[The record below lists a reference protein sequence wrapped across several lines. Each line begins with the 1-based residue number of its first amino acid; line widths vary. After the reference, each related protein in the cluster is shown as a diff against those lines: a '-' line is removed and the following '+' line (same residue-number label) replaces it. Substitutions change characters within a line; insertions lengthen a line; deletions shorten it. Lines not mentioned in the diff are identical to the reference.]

1 MSTKSI
7 INTIYNYL
15 KEREVP
21 FSKQKEKYQDGN
33 WTKEEHQR
41 FIESIFIF
49 GFDWKKMEQYIQ
61 TRTIVQVRS
70 HSQKFIY
77 KLKKQFIKFYGE
89 EELISNDIQTQTKHI
104 LLLLSNIFHCDFI
117 TDFISSIDMLFQQ
130 KINSITIHL
139 MKKKEN
145 FISILLNQIK
155 KNNTKMVPS
164 SQLPTES
171 TSIDPYEDTQ
181 SIDESFFKE
190 DKDIFS
196 LSFSEGDL
204 QQIHDNM
211 NEDDKRIDI
220 FTSSLYCV

>member
-77 KLKKQFIKFYGE
+77 KLQKQFIKFYGE

>member
-7 INTIYNYL
+7 INIIYNYL

>member
-61 TRTIVQVRS
+61 TRTIVQVRA

>member
-155 KNNTKMVPS
+155 NNTKIVPS

>member
-49 GFDWKKMEQYIQ
+49 GFYWKKMEQYIQ

-77 KLKKQFIKFYGE
+77 KLKQQFIKFYGE

>member
-21 FSKQKEKYQDGN
+21 FSKEKEKYQDGN

-61 TRTIVQVRS
+61 TRTILQVRS

>member
-21 FSKQKEKYQDGN
+21 FSKEKEKYQDGN

>member
-41 FIESIFIF
+41 LIESIFIF

-61 TRTIVQVRS
+61 TRTIVQVRT

>member
-61 TRTIVQVRS
+61 TRNILQVRS

-155 KNNTKMVPS
+155 NNTKMVPS

>member
-77 KLKKQFIKFYGE
+77 NLKKQFIKFYGE

-155 KNNTKMVPS
+155 KNNTKIVPS

>member
-171 TSIDPYEDTQ
+171 TSIDRYEDTQ

-204 QQIHDNM
+204 QQIHDKM

>member
-155 KNNTKMVPS
+155 NNTKMVPS

>member
-1 MSTKSI
+1 M
-7 INTIYNYL
+7 
-15 KEREVP
+15 EVP

-196 LSFSEGDL
+196 PSFSEGDL

>member
-33 WTKEEHQR
+33 WTKKEHQR

-211 NEDDKRIDI
+211 NDDKRIDI

>member
-77 KLKKQFIKFYGE
+77 KLQKQFIKFYGE

-104 LLLLSNIFHCDFI
+104 LLLLSNIFHCDFS

>member
-155 KNNTKMVPS
+155 NNTKMVPS

-211 NEDDKRIDI
+211 NEDDKHI

>member
-61 TRTIVQVRS
+61 TRTILQVRS

>member
-61 TRTIVQVRS
+61 TRTIVQVRT

>member
-61 TRTIVQVRS
+61 TRTIVQVRA

-155 KNNTKMVPS
+155 KNNTKMFPS

>member
-61 TRTIVQVRS
+61 TRTIVQVRA

-204 QQIHDNM
+204 QQIHDTM

>member
-15 KEREVP
+15 KKREVP

-155 KNNTKMVPS
+155 TNNTKMVPS

>member
-1 MSTKSI
+1 M
-7 INTIYNYL
+7 
-15 KEREVP
+15 EVP

>member
-61 TRTIVQVRS
+61 TRTILQVRS

-77 KLKKQFIKFYGE
+77 KLQKQFIKFYGE

>member
-77 KLKKQFIKFYGE
+77 NLKKQFIKFYGE

>member
-61 TRTIVQVRS
+61 TRTIVQVRT

-77 KLKKQFIKFYGE
+77 KLKKQFIKCYGE

-204 QQIHDNM
+204 QQIHDTM

>member
-61 TRTIVQVRS
+61 TRTIVQIRS

>member
-61 TRTIVQVRS
+61 TRTIVQVRA

-104 LLLLSNIFHCDFI
+104 LLLLSNI
-117 TDFISSIDMLFQQ
+117 
-130 KINSITIHL
+130 
-139 MKKKEN
+139 
-145 FISILLNQIK
+145 
-155 KNNTKMVPS
+155 
-164 SQLPTES
+164 
-171 TSIDPYEDTQ
+171 
-181 SIDESFFKE
+181 
-190 DKDIFS
+190 
-196 LSFSEGDL
+196 
-204 QQIHDNM
+204 
-211 NEDDKRIDI
+211 
-220 FTSSLYCV
+220 LYN

>member
-15 KEREVP
+15 KEREVL

-196 LSFSEGDL
+196 LSFSEDDL
-204 QQIHDNM
+204 QQIHDTM